1 MDIAVP
7 LKREVWSR
15 FVQEGVLDSARIRK
29 RISESWYLCQQKGV
43 NPYNGKGD
51 QILTRP
57 SLDRRLKDNKILF
70 EIALPYVEKLR
81 KLFGNA
87 KSMVLLTD
95 RNGYVLKATGH
106 SDTLERALTIN
117 FMEGVKWTED
127 KVGTNAIGTA
137 LRIDEPITIIGTE
150 HYSIA
155 SQPFVCSA
163 APIHDD
169 EGTLVGVLD
178 VTSPIDQSM
187 HEHALAAVA
196 STVFAIEQEWQRRV
210 REDEIELL
218 KYTSSDDDFSS
229 AVILVNNKDQ
239 IVWMNKKV
247 KQTFSMQERIS
258 MMEVLDAG
266 FTAKTKIP
274 ISSSNHDGVIGYRM
288 KIERKNKAPSIPSI
302 EKFGFQFE
310 GVVGTSQAF
319 QNVLWNAEKVAKT
332 DVTVHIHGETGTGKE
347 SIAKAIHENSDRK
360 DGPFIAINCGAIPEA
375 LMESEL
381 FGYTAGSFTG
391 ASKNGYKGKIQQA
404 DGGTL
409 FLDEIGEI
417 PHSMQVALLRVFQES
432 QVIPIGGSKPVDVNV
447 RVITATHRN
456 LQELMNKKQL
466 REDLF
471 YRIFVFPIYLP
482 PLRERKE
489 DLLAFIDYYQKKN
502 NWHVTLPHEI
512 LTELHN
518 YHWPGNIRELFN
530 VLDRMR
536 ILYDAELPPDR
547 LMENLLIHL
556 PKTAEHQEAQ
566 RDELSYREKIEK
578 EKMMNMLKQTDGN
591 VSLAAQKLDM
601 PRSTFYRKLK
611 KFQLN

>member
-1 MDIAVP
+1 MP

-15 FVQEGVLDSARIRK
+15 FMQEGVLDSARIRK
-29 RISESWYLCQQKGV
+29 RISESWYLCQRKGV

-51 QILTRP
+51 QILSGP
-57 SLDRRLKDNKILF
+57 SLDRRLKDNKTLL
-70 EIALPYVEKLR
+70 EIALPYVEKLQ

-117 FMEGVKWTED
+117 FKEGVKWTED

-137 LRIDEPITIIGTE
+137 LRIDEPITILGTE
-150 HYSIA
+150 HYSVA

-196 STVFAIEQEWQRRV
+196 STVYAIEQEWQRRV

-218 KYTSSDDDFSS
+218 KYASSDDDFTSS
-229 AVILVNNKDQ
+229 VILVNNKDE
-239 IVWMNKKV
+239 IVWMSKNV
-247 KQTFSMQERIS
+247 KQAFPSGERIT
-258 MMEVLDAG
+258 MMEVLDSG
-266 FTAKTKIP
+266 YTAKTKMP
-274 ISSSNHDGVIGYRM
+274 ISSSDHNGVIGCRM
-288 KIERKNKAPSIPSI
+288 KIERKEKAATCPPS
-302 EKFGFQFE
+302 KNAGFQFD
-310 GVVGTSQAF
+310 GVIGTSKSF

-347 SIAKAIHENSDRK
+347 SIARAIHENSDRQ
-360 DGPFIAINCGAIPEA
+360 DGPFIAINCGAIPDA
-375 LMESEL
+375 IMESEL

-417 PHSMQVALLRVFQES
+417 PHSMQVALLRVFQEK
-432 QVIPIGGSKPVDVNV
+432 QVTPIGGTKPVNVNV

-456 LQELMNKKQL
+456 LQELMSKKQL

-482 PLRERKE
+482 SLRERKE
-489 DLLAFIDYYQKKN
+489 DLLSFIDFYQKKS
-502 NWHVTLPHEI
+502 NWQVTFPHEI
-512 LTELHN
+512 TTKLQN

-530 VLDRMR
+530 LLDRMR
-536 ILYDAELPPDR
+536 ILYDAELPPDK
-547 LMENLLIHL
+547 LMKNLLIHL
-556 PKTAEHQEAQ
+556 PTDCTLEKVKKQ
-566 RDELSYREKIEK
+566 DLSYREKIEK
-578 EKMMNMLKQTDGN
+578 EKMMKMLEQTDGN
-591 VSLAAQKLDM
+591 VSLAAKKLNM